1 MDPTQKYTARSL
13 HGARRKGAESSTFLK
28 RSLTLQGEL
37 QKKAYP
43 NASTLAVMCGCSRST
58 AMRTIDRLRYEFGV
72 PLEYDESN
80 RGYFL
85 TNPDFSFASLPPGR
99 DELVALVLLSELAG
113 MIDDPS
119 LHEAVSS
126 LWTRITNGRSDIDHD
141 LEHIRQ
147 RFSSETTSVAKL
159 ADIDLVR
166 LLTLCHRGQPVVVR
180 YRSPWRHEEDR
191 HYGGLFDRLHFS
203 DGMLY
208 ALFKDGGGR
217 ELVLNVSFIKEVQEV
232 AEIPHINGTERC
244 DGPSKPFWLE
254 GFGIWS
260 GSKPETIEITIA
272 PPASRYYAA
281 QVWHAEQDDSW
292 DGERLV
298 RRFPGIASPELT
310 RRVLSLGRFVV
321 SVKPELILNQM
332 RDDVDHLSTLCRAS
346 AALGGDEV

>member
-1 MDPTQKYTARSL
+1 MDPHRKNIARSSN
-13 HGARRKGAESSTFLK
+13 GARRKGAESSTFLK

-37 QKKAYP
+37 QKKGYP
-43 NASTLAVMCGCSRST
+43 NASTLAAMCGCSRST

-119 LHEAVSS
+119 LHEAVAS
-126 LWTRITNGRSDIDHD
+126 LWTRITNGRSDVDHD

-191 HYGGLFDRLHFS
+191 EYGGLFERLHFS

-208 ALFKDGGGR
+208 ALFKDGAGR
-217 ELVLNVSFIKEVQEV
+217 EVILNVSFIKEVREV
-232 AEIPHINGTERC
+232 SEIPEALRVGSC
-244 DGPSKPFWLE
+244 DGPAKPFWLE

-260 GSKPETIEITIA
+260 GSKPEPIEITIA

-281 QVWHAEQDDSW
+281 QVWHAEQEDSW
-292 DGERLV
+292 SGERLV

-321 SVKPELILNQM
+321 SVKPDSILDQM
-332 RDDVDHLSTLCRAS
+332 RDDVAHLASLCGAPATLTA
-346 AALGGDEV
+346 E

>member
-1 MDPTQKYTARSL
+1 
-13 HGARRKGAESSTFLK
+13 
-28 RSLTLQGEL
+28 
-37 QKKAYP
+37 
-43 NASTLAVMCGCSRST
+43 
-58 AMRTIDRLRYEFGV
+58 MRTIDRLRYEFGV

-119 LHEAVSS
+119 LHEAVAS
-126 LWTRITNGRSDIDHD
+126 LWTRITNGRSDVDHD

-166 LLTLCHRGQPVVVR
+166 LLTLCHRGQPVIVR

-191 HYGGLFDRLHFS
+191 EYGGLFDRLHFS

-217 ELVLNVSFIKEVQEV
+217 ELVLNVSFIKEVREV
-232 AEIPHINGTERC
+232 AEIPQTLKEQSTES
-244 DGPSKPFWLE
+244 PAKPFWLE

-260 GSKPETIEITIA
+260 GSKPEMIEIVIA

-281 QVWHAEQDDSW
+281 QVWHAEQEDSW
-292 DGERLV
+292 HGERLV
-298 RRFPGIASPELT
+298 RRFPGIASPELS

-321 SVKPELILNQM
+321 SIRPEVILEQV
-332 RDDVDHLSTLCRAS
+332 RDDVLHLLTLCGNTSGVDGR
-346 AALGGDEV
+346 

>member
-1 MDPTQKYTARSL
+1 MDPTQKQNARSL
-13 HGARRKGAESSTFLK
+13 HGPRRKGTESSTFLK

-43 NASTLAVMCGCSRST
+43 NASTLAAMCGCSRST

-85 TNPDFSFASLPPGR
+85 TNPEFSFASLPPGR

-126 LWTRITNGRSDIDHD
+126 LWTRITNGRSDVDHD

-180 YRSPWRHEEDR
+180 YRSPWRHEEDKE
-191 HYGGLFDRLHFS
+191 YGGLFERLHFS

-217 ELVLNVSFIKEVQEV
+217 ELVLNVSFIKEVREV
-232 AEIPHINGTERC
+232 AEIPEIVREERC
-244 DGPSKPFWLE
+244 EGPAKPYWLE

-272 PPASRYYAA
+272 PPASRFYAA
-281 QVWHAEQDDSW
+281 QTWHAEQEDTW
-292 DGERLV
+292 VGESLV
-298 RRFPGIASPELT
+298 RRFPGIASPELI

-321 SVKPELILNQM
+321 SVKPGTILVQM
-332 RDDVDHLSTLCRAS
+332 RDDVEHLSTLC
-346 AALGGDEV
+346 GGEVSLAGR